1 MIVRAI
7 VKGVA
12 NIYCHLVY
20 KMEVKGL
27 ENIPKEGAAI
37 ICPNHIHFMDSI
49 SVVIYIKRMI
59 YPMSKEEL
67 FRNKFMAWFM
77 RQLGCYPIRRGKGD
91 SEAIEFSK
99 KLLREKKLLL
109 LFPEG
114 TRNGLE
120 KGLRFKKGAALLALY
135 ENVPIIPV
143 GIKGTFKPFS
153 KVTLN
158 FGKPITLEKYK
169 TGEEADPR
177 EIITLTNEIKDE
189 VVRLRDN
196 YWLFM

>member
-158 FGKPITLEKYK
+158 FGKPITIEKYK

-196 YWLFM
+196 Y

>member
-196 YWLFM
+196 Y

>member
-143 GIKGTFKPFS
+143 AIKGTFKPFS

-196 YWLFM
+196 Y